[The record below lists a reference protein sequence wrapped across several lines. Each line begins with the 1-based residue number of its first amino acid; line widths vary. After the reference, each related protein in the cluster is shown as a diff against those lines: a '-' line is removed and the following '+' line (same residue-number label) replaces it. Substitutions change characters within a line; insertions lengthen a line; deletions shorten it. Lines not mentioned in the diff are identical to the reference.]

1 MGLKGQKSKE
11 EEAPYMQPLA
21 GGQDVEISGGQPAPE
36 EGSKAALLKSA
47 RPPTAPAGQNQPE
60 TAATTTEPSLSW
72 DPSKLTKKEVQRG
85 KDIAGKVR
93 GLAKEGKLTADI
105 LKQAR
110 DRGVADSAFDNKS
123 FDAFLKKEGI
133 SSSGALE
140 AGSPLAASPLA
151 ASNLR
156 RQDFAS
162 QGAFDAA
169 VARQSGGGAAQP
181 AQPLGSGAAQP
192 AQPLGSGSALRQSPR
207 EIGTRAGRLASASR
221 RARRL
226 GMENV
231 AQKFMAAS
239 LGERVN
245 QPSIMSEAQR
255 GRIAGQQKQLEGLL
269 GQRMDYAKKTMDLQ
283 NRLLDKRLKNMQTGG
298 LDAGGLQTGG
308 LNTGGLNTGGL
319 NTGGLLTNRPDYT
332 MLKRVPS
339 DTKEGT

>member
-11 EEAPYMQPLA
+11 EEDPYMQPLA
-21 GGQDVEISGGQPAPE
+21 GAQDVEISGGQPNPE

-47 RPPTAPAGQNQPE
+47 RPPTAPVGQNQPE
-60 TAATTTEPSLSW
+60 TAATTTEPSISW
-72 DPSKLTKKEVQRG
+72 DPSKRTKEEVQRG

-105 LKQAR
+105 LKEAR
-110 DRGVADSAFDNKS
+110 DRGVADSAFDDKG

-133 SSSGALE
+133 SSSGTLE
-140 AGSPLAASPLA
+140 AGSPLA

-192 AQPLGSGSALRQSPR
+192 AQPLGSGSPLRQGPR

-221 RARRL
+221 RARKL

-308 LNTGGLNTGGL
+308 LQIFLSPTGGLQ
-319 NTGGLLTNRPDYT
+319 TGGLLTNRPDYT

>member
-1 MGLKGQKSKE
+1 MGLKGKKSKE
-11 EEAPYMQPLA
+11 EEAPYEKPLA
-21 GGQDVEISGGQPAPE
+21 GAQDVEISGGQPAPE

-47 RPPTAPAGQNQPE
+47 KPPAAPVGQNQPE

-72 DPSKLTKKEVQRG
+72 DPSKRSEEEVQRG
-85 KDIAGKVR
+85 EDIANKVR
-93 GLAKEGKLTADI
+93 SLAKEGNLTADL
-105 LKQAR
+105 LKKAR
-110 DRGVADSAFDNKS
+110 DRGVTDSAFDDKS
-123 FDAFLKKEGI
+123 FDAFLEKEGI
-133 SSSGALE
+133 SPSGTLE

-169 VARQSGGGAAQP
+169 VARQSGGGD
-181 AQPLGSGAAQP
+181 AQP
-192 AQPLGSGSALRQSPR
+192 AQPLGSGSALRQAPR
-207 EIGTRAGRLASASR
+207 EIGTRAGRLASAAR

-231 AQKFMAAS
+231 AQKFMSDS
-239 LGERVN
+239 LGERVK
-245 QPSIMSEAQR
+245 QPSIMTEAQR

-283 NRLLDKRLKNMQTGG
+283 NRLLDKRLKNLQTGG
-298 LDAGGLQTGG
+298 LQTGGLQTGGLQTGGLQTGG
-308 LNTGGLNTGGL
+308 LNTGGLQTNRL
-319 NTGGLLTNRPDYT
+319 QTNRPDYT

-339 DTKEGT
+339 DTKERT

>member
-72 DPSKLTKKEVQRG
+72 DPSKRTKKEVQRG

-133 SSSGALE
+133 SSSGTLE

-169 VARQSGGGAAQP
+169 VARQSGG
-181 AQPLGSGAAQP
+181 GAAQP

-319 NTGGLLTNRPDYT
+319 LTNRPDYT